1 MRRRRFFIYK
11 AWFGSP
17 PGERRQARGP
27 DNRDNYPV
35 EPVKRKAAFRSAQ
48 DFFTILKDS
57 SNK

>member
-1 MRRRRFFIYK
+1 MMTTGFFIIK
-11 AWFGSP
+11 IEPRLG

-35 EPVKRKAAFRSAQ
+35 EPVKAKAAFRSAQ
-48 DFFTILKDS
+48 DFSTIFKNS